1 MLVTFDRSQLS
12 MGPYLEVSRILSN
25 RQSWTAASSSLLF
38 WKGVP
43 AEQLGINISNGRSSG
58 HGDIF
63 RIQIMGE
70 KMMVTII
77 QGRHGPVTL
86 LSLKQADGSL
96 GVHLLYLILCGF
108 LLKSSLSF
116 GLQMASG

>member
-1 MLVTFDRSQLS
+1 
-12 MGPYLEVSRILSN
+12 
-25 RQSWTAASSSLLF
+25 
-38 WKGVP
+38 
-43 AEQLGINISNGRSSG
+43 
-58 HGDIF
+58 
-63 RIQIMGE
+63 MGE

-77 QGRHGPVTL
+77 QGRHGPVTR